1 MITLTIPTRIEA
13 GVEVEE
19 EAVVEVVEIITTT
32 KMATISTQEVTPE
45 VTGEETITT
54 VTITIE
60 VEEATT
66 TIATVEAIL
75 GTATVGIIT
84 AIIITG
90 KIITIGVI
98 MDLITQG
105 VIAITTTRDGVQ
117 TLGVLTTT
125 IIIAM
130 ALATKEEAIIADSE
144 TIIITLTKMAIKVG
158 VEMET
163 MASIITIMEVMGIVM
178 ETGTISK
185 ILLPDS
191 RTTETTT
198 FRTMEGLITIA
209 MIITGTIEGEEV
221 EEATEVINLEEG
233 GGEEEAT
240 KEETS
245 KIIFLETT
253 GMTTIT
259 ITTGMIITTIFRVP
273 DQTPTTTKDTTTK
286 DITTKITI
294 ITRVRDGEIV
304 ILGRMIILKMQV
316 LINPMTL
323 GVITPIMEGVLD
335 KTIKKVRISI
345 MGLIAVLEVLTK
357 MNTMKRIQGIP

>member
-66 TIATVEAIL
+66 TITTVEAIL

-84 AIIITG
+84 AITITG

-117 TLGVLTTT
+117 TLGVLTT
-125 IIIAM
+125 IIIM
-130 ALATKEEAIIADSE
+130 ALTTKEEAIIADSE

-185 ILLPDS
+185 TLPPDS